1 MSRYGRYYFSSD
13 YINNINRMKKKDR
26 KKAEFFADITRDNK
40 IKKSEAQ
47 ELLDKGYTQSD
58 LERYDSRTF
67 NLAQEY
73 YNEGSR
79 AGEYYGNLNYS
90 PLTISKGA
98 TNLFKTPVPPAAP
111 ATSPSPAAP
120 SNNNN
125 NNQTSATVSNP
136 YQSQIDTLMQQITQQ
151 QQAAEDAA
159 QAQQEAFEAQISDLT
174 SGFDDRTALLT
185 KGFQEQMEAADLA
198 RTREI
203 DKIMAANQSQM
214 LEMQRA
220 SEAQIGQ
227 MQTLQQERIAQME
240 AANQRILNEQAA
252 RQQQMQIAQA
262 TQAANA
268 ARAGQ
273 TGQFRVGGDRAVGG
287 IGQFKRR
294 LQIKPMTSAA
304 LSLAGGKSPGGNKM
318 LNV

>member
-1 MSRYGRYYFSSD
+1 
-13 YINNINRMKKKDR
+13 MKKKDR

-125 NNQTSATVSNP
+125 QTPATVSNP

-151 QQAAEDAA
+151 QQAAADAA

-203 DKIMAANQSQM
+203 DKIMSANQSQM
-214 LEMQRA
+214 LELQRA
-220 SEAQIGQ
+220 SDARIG
-227 MQTLQQERIAQME
+227 QME

>member
-1 MSRYGRYYFSSD
+1 
-13 YINNINRMKKKDR
+13 MKKKDR

-111 ATSPSPAAP
+111 APAPPPAAP
-120 SNNNN
+120 SNN

-151 QQAAEDAA
+151 QQA
-159 QAQQEAFEAQISDLT
+159 
-174 SGFDDRTALLT
+174 
-185 KGFQEQMEAADLA
+185 
-198 RTREI
+198 
-203 DKIMAANQSQM
+203 
-214 LEMQRA
+214 
-220 SEAQIGQ
+220 
-227 MQTLQQERIAQME
+227 
-240 AANQRILNEQAA
+240 
-252 RQQQMQIAQA
+252 
-262 TQAANA
+262 
-268 ARAGQ
+268 
-273 TGQFRVGGDRAVGG
+273 
-287 IGQFKRR
+287 
-294 LQIKPMTSAA
+294 
-304 LSLAGGKSPGGNKM
+304 
-318 LNV
+318 